1 MSMKQ
6 KTKKR
11 TTKMYVVM
19 DPKRESMMVFN
30 TMRDVI
36 DYCTDNPQAYYYDI
50 EREEQ
55 QDGRLY
61 AV

>member
-50 EREEQ
+50 EREDQ